1 MIRVGKPAFAKDS
14 YMSPESLSSIGKLMS
29 DSEMQLIK
37 GVAIT
42 QLKEEGNAEQTIS
55 VLAGMAG
62 GVQTKQEIP
71 VTQYTCETKQ
81 GKTVKVSSPEAMKV
95 ILESGGQLVS
105 EEIKVITI

>member
-1 MIRVGKPAFAKDS
+1 MIQVTKAGFSKNT

-37 GVAIT
+37 GVAIA
-42 QLKEEGNAEQTIS
+42 QLKEEGNADQTIS
-55 VLAGMAG
+55 VLAGMAD
-62 GVQTKQEIP
+62 GVKTKQEIP

-81 GKTVKVSSPEAMKV
+81 GKTVKVSSSEAMKV

>member
-1 MIRVGKPAFAKDS
+1 MIQTTKPQFSKTT
-14 YMSPESLSSIGKLMS
+14 YMTPESLSGIGRLMS

-37 GVAIT
+37 GVAIA
-42 QLKEEGNAEQTIS
+42 QLKEEGNADQTMS

-71 VTQYTCETKQ
+71 VTQYTCRTKQ
-81 GKTVKVSSPEAMKV
+81 GKTIKVTSSEAMKV
-95 ILESGGQLVS
+95 ILDAGGELES